1 MDKES
6 EKTYDQ
12 PHVICSNNIISIEI
26 EFLTSESSK
35 KNESNSMNNREC
47 LANILETS
55 YQLTTIATSQSM
67 G

>member
-6 EKTYDQ
+6 EKTYDL
-12 PHVICSNNIISIEI
+12 PHVICSNNIISI

-47 LANILETS
+47 LSNILETS